1 VDAQETEV
9 TEADHLSFRLSLFL
23 PDNPCEVEME
33 PVSTP
38 GESPKPTA
46 KLASPKVQ
54 AFTTQ
59 YAILL
64 SIRARDFPFGDANMN
79 VFGTL
84 PEINDASVPDIKKL
98 SSNGSIDKSL
108 LSIDD
113 LPTNKIIE
121 SLESTMSAFTNYVV
135 TELNAGNHS
144 EAQVRGVW
152 TKLDD
157 IMWNVTRNWY
167 LAHAGRA
174 ASKCC
179 CAAIINGSPWPVQI
193 TRMALVKGAGHVVV
207 GGHNYLVEQ
216 RSILGGGVVVI
227 FMWGSKPAYAGLKG
241 SSSAELHITTTCFSA
256 TLSTKGSV
264 ITSYTTSN
272 GAVEEVTA
280 SNQAAVPVKFIE
292 RNASQD
298 GFWAKNVLY
307 IEG

>member
-1 VDAQETEV
+1 
-9 TEADHLSFRLSLFL
+9 
-23 PDNPCEVEME
+23 
-33 PVSTP
+33 
-38 GESPKPTA
+38 
-46 KLASPKVQ
+46 
-54 AFTTQ
+54 
-59 YAILL
+59 
-64 SIRARDFPFGDANMN
+64 
-79 VFGTL
+79 
-84 PEINDASVPDIKKL
+84 VPDIKKL

-113 LPTNKIIE
+113 LPTNKVLTHSPNLTHLLTHSPNLTHSLKIIE

-216 RSILGGGVVVI
+216 RSILGGGVVLTHSPNHLLTHLPNHLLTHSPNHLLTHSPR
-227 FMWGSKPAYAGLKG
+227 W
-241 SSSAELHITTTCFSA
+241 
-256 TLSTKGSV
+256 
-264 ITSYTTSN
+264 
-272 GAVEEVTA
+272 
-280 SNQAAVPVKFIE
+280 
-292 RNASQD
+292 
-298 GFWAKNVLY
+298 
-307 IEG
+307 